1 MPNRYAP
8 DDESVGG
15 NKRSH
20 AGWNKRIKE
29 GTVGKARNGT
39 KVDEGVDLDGFMQ
52 DRGVWED
59 DGDEDDRDPVSKTD
73 ADDPLEDA
81 PEWAKWL
88 SREVRRIAH
97 GG

>member
-39 KVDEGVDLDGFMQ
+39 KGDEGVDLDSFMQ
-52 DRGVWED
+52 GRGIWED
-59 DGDEDDRDPVSKTD
+59 DGDD
-73 ADDPLEDA
+73 DDPLEDA
-81 PEWAKWL
+81 PA
-88 SREVRRIAH
+88 
-97 GG
+97 